1 MAALH
6 PADTPARSPHRAW
19 RVMRASEVWR
29 LKEPLRTYVVGVTAA
44 ALAAV
49 ALSAVALSMG
59 TGWQL
64 RQVAVYLALLTCGAI
79 AVEATRGVPEP
90 QGTVSRDLQSVWYLT
105 IAVVLPP
112 VYAFAAPIPL
122 VIYKLWRTRRMIVY
136 RRVFSNATIG
146 LAYGCASLLFRA
158 VPRSVAGPLPLAGT
172 HVLTWAGLVAA
183 CGVLGWLINHGLLLA
198 AVKLSD
204 PTTRAREVLGS
215 RESVSSDLLEL
226 SLAVCVAVLV
236 TVNPVLMVL
245 GLPSVVL
252 CRRYFMQAQLVAQS
266 RIDTKTGLLNPATW
280 QREATA
286 ELYRAL
292 HSGTPLALAV
302 VNIDQFKTVSESA
315 GPRVGDQLIHNVAM
329 ILKGELRD
337 QDVAGRFGGEE
348 FVVLLPGTGAEEA
361 RRISERLRDH
371 IASESIAIETGAH
384 ADFVFRLTVSIGIAV
399 LNQSWRALGE
409 LLGAADTALG
419 LARSTGYSKVCVLPD
434 SSAEPAGA

>member
-1 MAALH
+1 
-6 PADTPARSPHRAW
+6 
-19 RVMRASEVWR
+19 MRASEVWR
-29 LKEPLRTYVVGVTAA
+29 LKEPLRSYVVGVTVV

-49 ALSAVALSMG
+49 AVSALGTQWQVRQLIVFVAL
-59 TGWQL
+59 
-64 RQVAVYLALLTCGAI
+64 LACGAI
-79 AVEATRGVPEP
+79 AIEATRGVPEP

-105 IAVVLPP
+105 IAVALPP

-122 VIYKLWRTRRMIVY
+122 VIYKLSRTRRMIVY
-136 RRVFSNATIG
+136 RRVFSNATIS
-146 LAYGCASLLFRA
+146 LAYGCAALLFRSA
-158 VPRSVAGPLPLAGT
+158 PRSVAGPLPQAGT

-198 AVKLSD
+198 AVKISD

-226 SLAVCVAVLV
+226 SLAVSLALLVA
-236 TVNPVLMVL
+236 VNPVLMVL
-245 GLPSVVL
+245 ALPSVVL
-252 CRRYFMQAQLVAQS
+252 CRRYFMHLQLVAQS
-266 RIDTKTGLLNPATW
+266 RIDTKTGLLNTATW
-280 QREATA
+280 QREAAA

-302 VNIDQFKTVSESA
+302 VNIDQFKVVSESA
-315 GPRVGDQLIHNVAM
+315 GRDVGDRLIHDVAI
-329 ILKGELRD
+329 ILKGQLRD

-348 FVVLLPGTGAEEA
+348 FVILLPGTGADEA

-399 LNQSWRALGE
+399 LNQSRRALGE
-409 LLGAADTALG
+409 LLGAADAALG

-434 SSAEPAGA
+434 